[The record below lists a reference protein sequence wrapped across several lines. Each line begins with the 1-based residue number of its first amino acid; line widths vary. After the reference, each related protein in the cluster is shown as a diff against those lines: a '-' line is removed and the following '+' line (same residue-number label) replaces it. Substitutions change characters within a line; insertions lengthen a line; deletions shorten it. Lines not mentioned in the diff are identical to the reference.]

1 MGNPGTSL
9 EGICVKKILLFCAFF
24 AAGCSGVKNAG
35 TSGGTTQNATISG
48 PYSAVAT
55 STKTNATTNVYTN
68 LSMQSS
74 SSFSAS
80 QNTLVCPGNL
90 PASCTGDN
98 PPTVVDTLT
107 GTVNGNSVQ
116 ITVQFNNLS
125 GSDTV
130 TLTGTV
136 NGTTI
141 SGNYTDSQGD
151 AGTWTATLSGS
162 VSGSYSGSVN
172 STPNPLPIAPTLSVL
187 ITEGQN
193 SSLTGSASVAN
204 FPCFA
209 SLDFSQGTAIG
220 GAFTLTDTTKNVF
233 IIGVPTGSNSFNV
246 SYQVDPSAVTCGG
259 DFGTGTFTL
268 Q

>member
-1 MGNPGTSL
+1 MR
-9 EGICVKKILLFCAFF
+9 KILLFCAFF

-35 TSGGTTQNATISG
+35 SSGGTTQNANISG

-55 STKTNATTNVYTN
+55 SSRNGATTNVYAN

-90 PASCTGDN
+90 AVNCTGDN
-98 PPTVVDTLT
+98 PPLVAYTMT
-107 GTVNGNSVQ
+107 GTVNGNNVQ
-116 ITVQFNNLS
+116 ITLQFNNAS
-125 GSDTV
+125 GPDTV
-130 TLTGTV
+130 TLTGAV
-136 NGTTI
+136 SGTTL
-141 SGNYTDSQGD
+141 SGSYTDSQGD
-151 AGTWTATLSGS
+151 AGTWLATLAGS
-162 VSGSYSGSVN
+162 VSGSYSGSIN
-172 STPNPLPIAPTLSVL
+172 STPNPQPISPSISAL

-193 SSLTGSASVAN
+193 FALTGSASVTN
-204 FPCFA
+204 SLCFV

-220 GAFTLTDTTKNVF
+220 GAFTLTDTTKDVF
-233 IIGVPTGSNSFNV
+233 ILGVPTGSNNFNV
-246 SYQVDPSAVTCGG
+246 YYQVGSSATACAG

>member
-1 MGNPGTSL
+1 
-9 EGICVKKILLFCAFF
+9 VKNILLFCAFF
-24 AAGCSGVKNAG
+24 AAGCSGVKDAG
-35 TSGGTTQNATISG
+35 TSGGGTNQNAVVSG

-55 STKTNATTNVYTN
+55 STKTNATTGVYAN
-68 LSMQSS
+68 LSMQNS

-90 PASCTGDN
+90 AVNCTGDD

-116 ITVQFNNLS
+116 ITLQFSNLS
-125 GSDTV
+125 GPDTV
-130 TLTGTV
+130 TLSGTV
-136 NGTTI
+136 SGTTI
-141 SGNYTDSQGD
+141 SGSYTDSQGD
-151 AGTWTATLSGS
+151 AGTWTATLSGP
-162 VSGSYSGSVN
+162 VSGSYTGSVN
-172 STPNPLPIAPTLSVL
+172 STPNPLPIAPTISAL

-204 FPCFA
+204 SPCYA

-233 IIGVPTGSNSFNV
+233 IIGVPSGSNSYNV
-246 SYQVDPSAVTCGG
+246 YYQVDPSAVTCGG